1 MHACMHVTRRARQPQ
16 LTGKK
21 TLVRKI
27 FTLGEICTPSM
38 SDAITMSVRMQMASL
53 AAKMGPRELGA
64 TGGLLAAV
72 TLYWAGAPIQ
82 EVQALEKKPYPEH
95 VPGKTAK
102 LHRRPSWEAKFT
114 GSEEQGRAFATAST
128 VFDAAAKTRL
138 HRRPSWEGKFE
149 RHDTPTL
156 VRTHDSNQHHGERAH
171 PQQHYRPIRY
181 TIQELEKRLALSINN
196 IGTQQSGV
204 ATP

>member
-1 MHACMHVTRRARQPQ
+1 
-16 LTGKK
+16 
-21 TLVRKI
+21 
-27 FTLGEICTPSM
+27 M

-138 HRRPSWEGKFE
+138 HRRPWSA
-149 RHDTPTL
+149 TL
-156 VRTHDSNQHHGERAH
+156 SFFSPLRS
-171 PQQHYRPIRY
+171 
-181 TIQELEKRLALSINN
+181 
-196 IGTQQSGV
+196 GTRGRMGGWRIFKNRIS
-204 ATP
+204 